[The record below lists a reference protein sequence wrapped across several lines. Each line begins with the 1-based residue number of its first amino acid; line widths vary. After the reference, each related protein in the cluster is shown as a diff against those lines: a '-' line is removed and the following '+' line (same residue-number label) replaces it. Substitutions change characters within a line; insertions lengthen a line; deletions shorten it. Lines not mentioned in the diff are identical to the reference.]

1 MEQKYWTDLV
11 SELLTLRSDSSP
23 TTGIDAPDRYSGS
36 PVRYRYLANA
46 QFQASRNVMARKARC
61 AKTISGTN
69 RPIQRRI
76 AHQRGPVPLLCPKRF
91 ATNQ

>member
-11 SELLTLRSDSSP
+11 SELLTLRSDPSP

-36 PVRYRYLANA
+36 PLRYRALAKA
-46 QFQASRNVMARKARC
+46 QFQASRNVMARKAKC
-61 AKTISGTN
+61 AKTISGIS
-69 RPIQRRI
+69 RPIRRGI
-76 AHQRGPVPLLCPKRF
+76 AHQRGAVPLLYPKRF